1 LTFIN
6 QEIAAPCLVGDIGGT
21 NARFALT
28 AGQNQALG
36 HALTFS
42 TSAFAD
48 LQSAISAYLQQTGV
62 SGVRRACVAIANPID
77 GDWLRMTN
85 NDWAF
90 SIEATRTG
98 LGLDELRMLN
108 DWEAMALAAPTL
120 GAHELEAIG
129 GGTAIKDAPRGL
141 LGAGTGLGVSS
152 LVRARSGEWV
162 PIAGEGGHVSMSPG
176 NAREAAI
183 LKILWRSWSHVS
195 VERVV
200 SGMGLENLY
209 RAICVLNGE
218 PCQVETAADITRMAL
233 AGQNDACE
241 EALDALCRLL
251 GNVAGN
257 LALTLG
263 ARGGIY
269 MGGGVIGHL
278 GDYFVRSGFRAAFE
292 DKGRFAPYLKNI
304 PTWVIRADQP
314 ALRGAAMALGVEVS
328 G

>member
-1 LTFIN
+1 MTP
-6 QEIAAPCLVGDIGGT
+6 EIAAPCLVGDIGGT

-28 AGQNQALG
+28 AGQHQALS
-36 HALTFS
+36 HALTLS

-62 SGVRRACVAIANPID
+62 SGIRRACVAIANPID
-77 GDWLRMTN
+77 GDFLRMTN
-85 NDWAF
+85 NAWAF

-98 LGLDELRMLN
+98 LGLNELRMLN

-129 GGTAIKDAPRGL
+129 GGAAIQDAPRGL

-183 LKILWRSWSHVS
+183 LQILWRSWSHVS
-195 VERVV
+195 AERVV

-209 RAICVLNGE
+209 RVICELNGE
-218 PCQVETAADITRMAL
+218 ACQVETAADITRLAL
-233 AGQNDACE
+233 AGQNAACE
-241 EALDALCRLL
+241 EALEALCRLL

-263 ARGGIY
+263 ARGG
-269 MGGGVIGHL
+269 MSVGGGVIGHL
-278 GDYFVRSGFRAAFE
+278 GDYFARSGFRAAFE
-292 DKGRFAPYLKNI
+292 DKGRFAPYLKTI